1 MAEEPK
7 SKCEKN
13 NECEG
18 KKKKKKK
25 EEEVTEEEETQNKTY
40 EK

>member
-18 KKKKKKK
+18 KKKKKRTRIRSNRGRRNTK
-25 EEEVTEEEETQNKTY
+25 
-40 EK
+40 